1 MSATVEKEEKTA
13 EPAASDKAKPAKAEA
28 GAKAAAKPA
37 AGAKSEESKKEEV
50 TATVKVLDQ
59 EKSDLVREY
68 VLKMYSIVQDSP
80 LYKQAFDKKGKF
92 YYHGYDTIVNL
103 ALVIAKATGLTPK

>member
-37 AGAKSEESKKEEV
+37 AGAK
-50 TATVKVLDQ
+50 
-59 EKSDLVREY
+59 
-68 VLKMYSIVQDSP
+68 
-80 LYKQAFDKKGKF
+80 G
-92 YYHGYDTIVNL
+92 
-103 ALVIAKATGLTPK
+103 